1 MLAMVPPDLLRIV
14 RQSEPPDP
22 LRDGLWGSRLTFA
35 SNADASRVDD
45 RSARAHASRD
55 RANDARVFRAA
66 LRHSRWVRFL
76 RVGIPIIAVVGVLI
90 TVLTVYVLDPLR
102 ALAKLPGS
110 IGGLVVSGTSI
121 TMQQPRLAGYTQ
133 DRRPYVVTARAATQD
148 VTKPD
153 TITLLELNA
162 TIEFKDSGKY
172 ELTAR
177 SGLFESKLDRLTLQ
191 EDILVNSASYQAKL
205 SEAVVNVRTNHM
217 VSEHPVEVTMPQGT
231 INANRLEVTNSGE
244 VIRFEGG
251 VTMMLVPQKDRS
263 GEKSASR

>member
-1 MLAMVPPDLLRIV
+1 
-14 RQSEPPDP
+14 
-22 LRDGLWGSRLTFA
+22 LTV
-35 SNADASRVDD
+35 ASRADVSQVDD
-45 RSARAHASRD
+45 RATRAYASRD
-55 RANDARVFRAA
+55 RSNDARVFRSA
-66 LRHSRWVRFL
+66 LRHSRLVRLL
-76 RVGIPIIAVVGVLI
+76 RIGIPVAIALGALVIVLS
-90 TVLTVYVLDPLR
+90 VYVLDPLR

-121 TMQQPRLAGYTQ
+121 TMQQPRMAGYTQ

-153 TITLLELNA
+153 TIKLLELNA
-162 TIEFKDSGKY
+162 TIEFKDGGKY
-172 ELTAR
+172 MLTAR

-191 EDILVNSASYQAKL
+191 DDVLVNSANYQAKL
-205 SEAVVNVRTNHM
+205 SEAVINVRTNHM
-217 VSEHPVEVTMPQGT
+217 VSEHPVEVIMRQGT

-251 VTMMLVPQKDRS
+251 VTMVLVPENARS

>member
-1 MLAMVPPDLLRIV
+1 LTIV
-14 RQSEPPDP
+14 SRADVSQVD
-22 LRDGLWGSRLTFA
+22 DGATRA
-35 SNADASRVDD
+35 YASRE
-45 RSARAHASRD
+45 

-66 LRHSRWVRFL
+66 LRHSRLVRML
-76 RVGIPIIAVVGVLI
+76 RIAIPTTVVVGALI
-90 TVLTVYVLDPLR
+90 TTLFVYVLDPLR

-121 TMQQPRLAGYTQ
+121 TMQQPRMAGYTQ

-153 TITLLELNA
+153 TVTLLDLRA
-162 TIEFKDSGKY
+162 TIEFKDAGKF

-191 EDILVNSASYQAKL
+191 DDILVNSANYQAKL

-217 VSEHPVEVTMPQGT
+217 VSEHPVEVIMRQGT
-231 INANRLEVTNSGE
+231 VNANRLEVTNSGE
-244 VIRFEGG
+244 VIRFERG
-251 VTMMLVPQKDRS
+251 VTMVLVPENDRA

>member
-1 MLAMVPPDLLRIV
+1 
-14 RQSEPPDP
+14 
-22 LRDGLWGSRLTFA
+22 LTVA
-35 SNADASRVDD
+35 SHADASQVDD
-45 RSARAHASRD
+45 RSTRAYASRD

-66 LRHSRWVRFL
+66 LRHSRLVRLL
-76 RVGIPIIAVVGVLI
+76 RVGIPAITTLGVLI
-90 TVLTVYVLDPLR
+90 TVLAFYVLDPLR
-102 ALAKLPGS
+102 ALAKLPAS

-121 TMQQPRLAGYTQ
+121 TMQQPRMAGYTQ

-153 TITLLELNA
+153 TVTLQELRA
-162 TIEFKDSGKY
+162 TIEFKDAGKY

-191 EDILVNSASYQAKL
+191 DEILVNSANYQAKL

-217 VSEHPVEVTMPQGT
+217 VSEHPVEVTMRQGT
-231 INANRLEVTNSGE
+231 VNANRLEVTNSGE

-251 VTMMLVPQKDRS
+251 VTMVLVPENDRS

>member
-1 MLAMVPPDLLRIV
+1 MVPLDLLGIM

-22 LRDGLWGSRLTFA
+22 LPGRAGGSHLTVA
-35 SNADASRVDD
+35 SRADASQVDG
-45 RSARAHASRD
+45 RATRAYASRD
-55 RANDARVFRAA
+55 RANDARVFRTA
-66 LRHSRWVRFL
+66 LRHSRLVRLL
-76 RVGIPIIAVVGVLI
+76 RTGIPILVVVGALIVVLS
-90 TVLTVYVLDPLR
+90 VYVLDPLGR
-102 ALAKLPGS
+102 LGKLPN

-121 TMQQPRLAGYTQ
+121 TMQQPRMAGYTQ

-153 TITLLELNA
+153 TVTLQDLRA
-162 TIEFKDSGKY
+162 TLEFKDAGKF

-177 SGLFESKLDRLTLQ
+177 SGLFESKLDRLSLQ
-191 EDILVNSASYQAKL
+191 DDILVNSANYQAKL

-217 VSEHPVEVTMPQGT
+217 VSEHPVEVIMRQGT

-251 VTMMLVPQKDRS
+251 VTMVLVPESDRS

>member
-1 MLAMVPPDLLRIV
+1 
-14 RQSEPPDP
+14 
-22 LRDGLWGSRLTFA
+22 LTV
-35 SNADASRVDD
+35 ASRADVSQADD
-45 RSARAHASRD
+45 RATRGYASRE
-55 RANDARVFRAA
+55 RANDARVFRTA
-66 LRHSRWVRFL
+66 LRHSRLVRLL
-76 RVGIPIIAVVGVLI
+76 RIGIPALVVVGALIIVLS
-90 TVLTVYVLDPLR
+90 VYVFDPLR
-102 ALAKLPGS
+102 QLAKLPGS

-121 TMQQPRLAGYTQ
+121 TMQQPRMAGYTQ

-153 TITLLELNA
+153 TIQLRDLNA
-162 TIEFKDSGKY
+162 TMEFKDAGKL

-191 EDILVNSASYQAKL
+191 DDVLVNSANYQAKL

-217 VSEHPVEVTMPQGT
+217 VSEHPVEVIMRQGT

-251 VTMMLVPQKDRS
+251 VTMVLVPESDRS

>member
-1 MLAMVPPDLLRIV
+1 MTV
-14 RQSEPPDP
+14 
-22 LRDGLWGSRLTFA
+22 
-35 SNADASRVDD
+35 ASRADVSHVDD
-45 RSARAHASRD
+45 RATRAYASRE
-55 RANDARVFRAA
+55 RANDARVFRLA
-66 LRHSRWVRFL
+66 LRHSRWVRLL
-76 RVGIPIIAVVGVLI
+76 RIGIPAFVVVAAVIVVLS
-90 TVLTVYVLDPLR
+90 VYVLDPLR

-121 TMQQPRLAGYTQ
+121 TMQQPRMAGYTQ
-133 DRRPYVVTARAATQD
+133 DRRPYVVTARTATQD

-153 TITLLELNA
+153 IVQLQDLNA
-162 TIEFKDSGKY
+162 TLEFKDAGKF

-191 EDILVNSASYQAKL
+191 NDILVNSANYQAKL
-205 SEAVVNVRTNHM
+205 SEAVINVRTNHM
-217 VSEHPVEVTMPQGT
+217 VSEHPVEVIMRQGT

-251 VTMMLVPQKDRS
+251 VTMVLVPENDRS

>member
-1 MLAMVPPDLLRIV
+1 
-14 RQSEPPDP
+14 
-22 LRDGLWGSRLTFA
+22 LTV
-35 SNADASRVDD
+35 ASRANVSQIDD
-45 RSARAHASRD
+45 RATRAYASRD
-55 RANDARVFRAA
+55 RANDARVFRSA
-66 LRHSRWVRFL
+66 LRHSRLVRLL
-76 RVGIPIIAVVGVLI
+76 RVGVPVTIALGALIIVLS
-90 TVLTVYVLDPLR
+90 VYVLDPLR

-121 TMQQPRLAGYTQ
+121 TMQQPRMAGYTQ

-153 TITLLELNA
+153 TIKLLELNA
-162 TIEFKDSGKY
+162 TIEFKDGGKY
-172 ELTAR
+172 MLTAR

-191 EDILVNSASYQAKL
+191 DDVLVNSANYQAKL
-205 SEAVVNVRTNHM
+205 SEAVINVRTNHM
-217 VSEHPVEVTMPQGT
+217 VSEHPVEVIMRQGT

-251 VTMMLVPQKDRS
+251 VTMVLVPENARS

>member
-1 MLAMVPPDLLRIV
+1 MVALDLLRIM
-14 RQSEPPDP
+14 RQSEAPDP
-22 LRDGLWGSRLTFA
+22 LSGRAVGSFLTVAFR
-35 SNADASRVDD
+35 ADVSQVDD
-45 RSARAHASRD
+45 GATRGYSSRERAKD
-55 RANDARVFRAA
+55 MRVFRAA
-66 LRHSRWVRFL
+66 LRHSRRVRLL
-76 RVGIPIIAVVGVLI
+76 RIGIPGAVVLAGLIIVLS
-90 TVLTVYVLDPLR
+90 VYVLDPLR
-102 ALAKLPGS
+102 QLAKLPQ

-121 TMQQPRLAGYTQ
+121 TMQQPRMAGYTQ

-153 TITLLELNA
+153 TVTLQDLNA
-162 TIEFKDSGKY
+162 TLEFKDAGKL

-191 EDILVNSASYQAKL
+191 DDILVNSENYQAKL
-205 SEAVVNVRTNHM
+205 SEAVVNVRTNHI
-217 VSEHPVEVTMPQGT
+217 VSEHPVEVIMRQGT

-251 VTMMLVPQKDRS
+251 VTMVLVPENNRS

>member
-1 MLAMVPPDLLRIV
+1 MTV
-14 RQSEPPDP
+14 
-22 LRDGLWGSRLTFA
+22 
-35 SNADASRVDD
+35 ASRADVSHVDD
-45 RSARAHASRD
+45 RATRAYASRE

-66 LRHSRWVRFL
+66 LRHSRWVRLL
-76 RVGIPIIAVVGVLI
+76 RIGIPAFVVVAAVIVVLS
-90 TVLTVYVLDPLR
+90 VYVLDPLR

-121 TMQQPRLAGYTQ
+121 TMQQPRMAGYTQ

-153 TITLLELNA
+153 MVTLLDLRA
-162 TIEFKDSGKY
+162 TLEFKDAGKF

-191 EDILVNSASYQAKL
+191 DDILVNSANYQAKL

-217 VSEHPVEVTMPQGT
+217 VSEHPVEVIMRQGT

-251 VTMMLVPQKDRS
+251 VTMVLVPENDRS

>member
-1 MLAMVPPDLLRIV
+1 M
-14 RQSEPPDP
+14 
-22 LRDGLWGSRLTFA
+22 
-35 SNADASRVDD
+35 
-45 RSARAHASRD
+45 
-55 RANDARVFRAA
+55 FRTA
-66 LRHSRWVRFL
+66 LRHSRLVRLL
-76 RVGIPIIAVVGVLI
+76 RIGIPAFVVVGVLFV
-90 TVLTVYVLDPLR
+90 VLSVYVLDPLR
-102 ALAKLPGS
+102 HLGKLPS

-153 TITLLELNA
+153 TVQLLDLNA
-162 TIEFKDSGKY
+162 TIEFKDAGKF

-177 SGLFESKLDRLTLQ
+177 SGLFESKQDRLTLQ
-191 EDILVNSASYQAKL
+191 DDILVNSANYQAKL

-217 VSEHPVEVTMPQGT
+217 VSEHPVEVTMKQGT
-231 INANRLEVTNSGE
+231 VNANRLEVTNSGE

-251 VTMMLVPQKDRS
+251 VTMVLVPESDRS

>member
-1 MLAMVPPDLLRIV
+1 
-14 RQSEPPDP
+14 
-22 LRDGLWGSRLTFA
+22 LTV
-35 SNADASRVDD
+35 ASRADVSQVDD
-45 RSARAHASRD
+45 RATRAYASRD
-55 RANDARVFRAA
+55 RANDARVFRSA
-66 LRHSRWVRFL
+66 LRHSRLVRLL
-76 RVGIPIIAVVGVLI
+76 RIGIPAAVALGALIIVLS
-90 TVLTVYVLDPLR
+90 VYVLDPLR

-121 TMQQPRLAGYTQ
+121 TMQQPRMAGYTQ

-153 TITLLELNA
+153 TIKLLELNA
-162 TIEFKDSGKY
+162 TIEFKDGGKY
-172 ELTAR
+172 MLTAR

-191 EDILVNSASYQAKL
+191 DDVLVNSANYQAKL
-205 SEAVVNVRTNHM
+205 SEAVINVRTNHM
-217 VSEHPVEVTMPQGT
+217 VSEHPVEVIMRQGT

-251 VTMMLVPQKDRS
+251 VTMVLVPENDRS

>member
-1 MLAMVPPDLLRIV
+1 M
-14 RQSEPPDP
+14 
-22 LRDGLWGSRLTFA
+22 
-35 SNADASRVDD
+35 
-45 RSARAHASRD
+45 
-55 RANDARVFRAA
+55 FRKA
-66 LRHSRWVRFL
+66 LRHSRLVRLL
-76 RVGIPIIAVVGVLI
+76 RVGIPIIAVLGVLI

-153 TITLLELNA
+153 TVTLLELRA
-162 TIEFKDSGKY
+162 TIEFKDAGKY

-191 EDILVNSASYQAKL
+191 DDILVNSANYQAKL

-231 INANRLEVTNSGE
+231 IKANRLEVTNSGE

-251 VTMMLVPQKDRS
+251 VTMMLVPEKDRS

>member
-1 MLAMVPPDLLRIV
+1 LTVA
-14 RQSEPPDP
+14 
-22 LRDGLWGSRLTFA
+22 SR
-35 SNADASRVDD
+35 ADASQVDD
-45 RSARAHASRD
+45 RATRAYASRD
-55 RANDARVFRAA
+55 RANDARVFRTA
-66 LRHSRWVRFL
+66 LRHSRLVRLL
-76 RVGIPIIAVVGVLI
+76 RIGIPAFVVVGALIVVLS
-90 TVLTVYVLDPLR
+90 VYVLDPLR
-102 ALAKLPGS
+102 HFPKLPS

-121 TMQQPRLAGYTQ
+121 TMQQPRMAGYTQ

-153 TITLLELNA
+153 TVTLQDLRA
-162 TIEFKDSGKY
+162 TLEFKDAGKF

-191 EDILVNSASYQAKL
+191 DDILVNSANYQAKL

-217 VSEHPVEVTMPQGT
+217 VSEHPVEVIMRQGT

-251 VTMMLVPQKDRS
+251 VTMVLVPESDRS

>member
-1 MLAMVPPDLLRIV
+1 
-14 RQSEPPDP
+14 
-22 LRDGLWGSRLTFA
+22 LTV
-35 SNADASRVDD
+35 ASRADISQVDD
-45 RSARAHASRD
+45 RATRAYASRD

-66 LRHSRWVRFL
+66 LRHSRLVRLL
-76 RVGIPIIAVVGVLI
+76 RVGLPAAIALGALIIVLS
-90 TVLTVYVLDPLR
+90 VYVLDPLR

-121 TMQQPRLAGYTQ
+121 TMQQPRMAGYTQ

-153 TITLLELNA
+153 TIKLLDLNA
-162 TIEFKDSGKY
+162 TIEFKDGGKY
-172 ELTAR
+172 MLTAR

-191 EDILVNSASYQAKL
+191 DDVLVNSANYQAKL
-205 SEAVVNVRTNHM
+205 SEAVINVRTNHM
-217 VSEHPVEVTMPQGT
+217 VSEHPVEVIMRQGT

-251 VTMMLVPQKDRS
+251 VTMVLVPENDRS